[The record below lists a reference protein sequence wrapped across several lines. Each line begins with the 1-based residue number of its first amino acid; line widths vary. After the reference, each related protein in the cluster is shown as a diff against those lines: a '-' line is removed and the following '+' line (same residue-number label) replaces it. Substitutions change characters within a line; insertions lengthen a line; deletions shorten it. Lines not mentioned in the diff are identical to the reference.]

1 MKVSCVQMMV
11 NCERAAGQR
20 SVEGQFRSG
29 SLDRAVGEG
38 ISVVILRVR
47 GQGEV
52 GRDLGELRA
61 ACAKGGVG
69 RGQA

>member
-1 MKVSCVQMMV
+1 MKVNCVQMMLV
-11 NCERAAGQR
+11 NCERAAGR
-20 SVEGQFRSG
+20 RKVLRG
-29 SLDRAVGEG
+29 SLDRAVGES

-52 GRDLGELRA
+52 GRDLGEPRA

-69 RGQA
+69 WGQA

>member
-1 MKVSCVQMMV
+1 MKGLPGREVL
-11 NCERAAGQR
+11 R
-20 SVEGQFRSG
+20 G

-38 ISVVILRVR
+38 ISVLILRVR

-69 RGQA
+69 PAAAASLLALPL

>member
-1 MKVSCVQMMV
+1 MKGLPGREVL
-11 NCERAAGQR
+11 R
-20 SVEGQFRSG
+20 G
-29 SLDRAVGEG
+29 SLDQAVGEG

-69 RGQA
+69 WGQA